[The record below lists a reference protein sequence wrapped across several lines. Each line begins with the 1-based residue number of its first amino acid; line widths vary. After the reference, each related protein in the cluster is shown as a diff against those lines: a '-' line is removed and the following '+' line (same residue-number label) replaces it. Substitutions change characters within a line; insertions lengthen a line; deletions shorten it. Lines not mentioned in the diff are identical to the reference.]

1 MLLIIQFDVDAD
13 LIDVPQIVIDT
24 RETLR
29 AQFIKWIYNKQN
41 KKYRR
46 AFTDASGKKFYGVQF
61 RGDAFVDWLNR
72 KVLCNSKEC
81 ATMVKQKIF
90 DYPDDIPILLF

>member
-13 LIDVPQIVIDT
+13 LIDVPQIVIDNK
-24 RETLR
+24 ETLR
-29 AQFIKWIYNKQN
+29 IQFLKWIHNKQN

-46 AFTDASGKKFYGVQF
+46 VFVDASGNKFYGVQF

-72 KVLCNSKEC
+72 NVLCNSTEC
-81 ATMVKQKIF
+81 ATLVKQGIH
-90 DYPDDIPILLF
+90 DCPDDAPIILF